1 MSGRLASLLD
11 RFRQPRADP
20 EDMARVK
27 GWVRE
32 VLSLGEEDGVAV
44 NEIAC
49 TDPACPGLGTVILV
63 MRAGEKTRACKSPG
77 SLVVQTRPMIEK
89 ALSAEPG

>member
-1 MSGRLASLLD
+1 MSRLGALLD
-11 RFRQPRADP
+11 RFRPPRADP
-20 EDMARVK
+20 EDAARVK

-32 VLSLGEEDGVAV
+32 ILALGEEAALSV

-49 TDPACPGLGTVILV
+49 TDPACPGLETVILL
-63 MRAGEKTRACKSPG
+63 MRPGEKTRAFKSPG

-89 ALSAEPG
+89 AVAPGGS